1 MKLQV
6 CNRAQYDENLF
17 VRLHPTNV
25 AKLFEEALSKASYAE
40 ADTDSWNVY
49 QEDPK
54 NILFLPLCISSH
66 SHDIYCSYNGGFIPE
81 GTWHSFFF

>member
-6 CNRAQYDENLF
+6 CNRAQDDENHF

-25 AKLFEEALSKASYAE
+25 AKLLEEALSKASRTD

-49 QEDPK
+49 QEDPT
-54 NILFLPLCISSH
+54 NIQFLPLCISSN
-66 SHDIYCSYNGGFIPE
+66 SHDIYCSYNGGYIPE
-81 GTWHSFFF
+81 GT